1 MTRHRAL
8 LGAVVAAGLVAVLV
22 VLLRTQLEP
31 VPEPERAIPE
41 PSVYALDFADLRHG
55 YALRERCDAD
65 TRCVNELLVTED
77 GAHWQTRQLPTADRP
92 PAGDRSG
99 LLFVLGP
106 DRVALGDFAD
116 PAGPG
121 RAAAK
126 WYSADSGRTWRQVP
140 EPAEEGVEAIP
151 AGGVL
156 QAQCVGIGESC
167 VRSRLVVM
175 LPDSGRNVVLAN
187 QPALKLMRVGPAPSA
202 DGGWWVL
209 GLLPD
214 KAGTGVAVSRDAGL
228 SWSVAELPNVV
239 YNPAP
244 VDMDARAGTAY
255 VAMATG
261 PARGLATLVAICRS
275 TDGGRSWAV
284 IWLRSGGDAE
294 PDTLDGVPIAA
305 ADGSLEVHTT
315 SGRSFRTTGY
325 GPTRIRFYLE
335 GTSSGQVRRTGAGYL
350 SHSAT
355 RPNAYALSA
364 DGLTWTT
371 ILVG

>member
-22 VLLRTQLEP
+22 VVLRTQLEP

-65 TRCVNELLVTED
+65 ARCVNELLVTED
-77 GAHWQTRQLPTADRP
+77 GTHWQTRTTLPTADRP

-140 EPAEEGVEAIP
+140 ESTGESVESIP
-151 AGGVL
+151 PGGIL
-156 QAQCVGIGESC
+156 QARCVGIGESC
-167 VRSRLVVM
+167 VQSRLAVIR
-175 LPDSGRNVVLAN
+175 PDSGGTAVLAN

-202 DGGWWVL
+202 DGSWWVL
-209 GLLPD
+209 GLLAD
-214 KAGTGVAVSRDAGL
+214 KAGTGVAVSRDAGR

-261 PARGLATLVAICRS
+261 PGRGLATLVAICRS
-275 TDGGRSWAV
+275 TDGGRTWALS
-284 IWLRSGGDAE
+284 WLRSGGDGE

-305 ADGSLEVHTT
+305 ADGALEVHTI
-315 SGRSFRTTGY
+315 SGRSFRSTGY
-325 GPTRIRFYLE
+325 SPTRIRFYVD
-335 GTSSGQVRRTGAGYL
+335 GTSGHVRRTGAGYL
-350 SHSAT
+350 SRSAT
-355 RPNAYALSA
+355 QPNAYALSA

-371 ILVG
+371 IIVP

>member
-8 LGAVVAAGLVAVLV
+8 LGAVVAAGLVAVLI

-31 VPEPERAIPE
+31 VPEPERASPE
-41 PSVYALDFADLRHG
+41 PSVYALEFADLRHG
-55 YALRERCDAD
+55 YALRERCDAQA
-65 TRCVNELLVTED
+65 RCGNELLVTED
-77 GAHWQTRQLPTADRP
+77 GEHWLTRALPTAEVP

-106 DRVALGDFAD
+106 DRVALGDFAE

-140 EPAEEGVEAIP
+140 ESTGESVESIP
-151 AGGVL
+151 AGGIL

-167 VRSRLVVM
+167 VQSRLAVM
-175 LPDSGRNVVLAN
+175 RPDSGSTAVLAN

-209 GLLPD
+209 GLLAD
-214 KAGTGVAVSRDAGL
+214 KAGTGVAVSHDAGR
-228 SWSVAELPNVV
+228 SWSVAELPGVV

-244 VDMDARAGTAY
+244 VDMDARAGMAY

-261 PARGLATLVAICRS
+261 PGRGLATLVAICRS
-275 TDGGRSWAV
+275 TDGGRSWALM
-284 IWLRSGGDAE
+284 WLRSGGDGE
-294 PDTLDGVPIAA
+294 PDTLDGVPVAA
-305 ADGSLEVHTT
+305 ADGSLEVHTNA
-315 SGRSFRTTGY
+315 GLSFRTTGY
-325 GPTRIRFYLE
+325 GPARIRFSLE
-335 GTSSGQVRRTGAGYL
+335 GSSGGHVRRTGAGYL
-350 SHSAT
+350 SQSTT

-364 DGLTWTT
+364 DGLTWTS
-371 ILVG
+371 ISIP